1 MDVKN
6 HMLPIQGK
14 LQKPERS
21 AFVCVSHY
29 DMSNAQERRIASS
42 ANLRC
47 FDLPFNQGLGV
58 CCDNRGH
65 ECAQLHPALFP
76 ELMNKG
82 HRSNQYEPPKSN
94 WVKPRLS
101 RISGDRTKVERRCLM
116 NLIDLIFG

>member
-94 WVKPRLS
+94 WVKPPTES
-101 RISGDRTKVERRCLM
+101 DQWGS
-116 NLIDLIFG
+116 N